1 MPSEVFY
8 IMPGTF
14 DLKFPPSCFWEQR
27 IFMQLFSVLSA
38 SQLQASPSD
47 DSIRPSLGD
56 TPTDLNILLLG
67 EAIDLRFCTV
77 CRIFS

>member
-1 MPSEVFY
+1 
-8 IMPGTF
+8 
-14 DLKFPPSCFWEQR
+14 
-27 IFMQLFSVLSA
+27 MQLFSVLSA
-38 SQLQASPSD
+38 SQLQTSPSD

-67 EAIDLRFCTV
+67 EAIDLHFCTV